1 MMISIFGPLE
11 PSGWGKICWDSTQNW
26 FPHTSWPKLPSW
38 VGCLYPQK
46 NLSWLSVQLWQRVY
60 LINLLVLGIDLEN
73 LMDPHGV
80 TPVENGGSSESS
92 PEGSPLPPPPNTP
105 IKTEFPMNST
115 GSSSISES
123 STTPPITLLAAG
135 PSWHSTS
142 QDLPDEGKW
151 IKKRGLVSNYTISL
165 SHTYERKRSWIF
177 LTWIYNFLRWCYYLI
192 LTGASQ
198 FFWGLPVELLPHSSY
213 HSE

>member
-1 MMISIFGPLE
+1 
-11 PSGWGKICWDSTQNW
+11 
-26 FPHTSWPKLPSW
+26 
-38 VGCLYPQK
+38 
-46 NLSWLSVQLWQRVY
+46 
-60 LINLLVLGIDLEN
+60 
-73 LMDPHGV
+73 MDPHGV

-151 IKKRGLVSNYTISL
+151 IEKRIGNDSISL
-165 SHTYERKRSWIF
+165 SHTYERKRSGIF
-177 LTWIYNFLRWCYYLI
+177 LTWIYNFLGWCYYLI
-192 LTGASQ
+192 LNGASQ
-198 FFWGLPVELLPHSSY
+198 NFWGLPAELLPHSSFHY
-213 HSE
+213 LSYTKISQTKCYKQSDTIFQFSFHCSFRCCAPFCSLCYPKRPLLLIGGKLSTANQDPPKEWF